1 MICSKK
7 TRPNKARR
15 TWSVLGVC
23 LATFGAP
30 HGAAQ
35 TAPDVP
41 PRLILQITVD
51 QLRAD
56 LPRRYFERFGEGGF
70 RYLMEEGIRYDNA
83 HHGHANTETV
93 VGHATLA
100 TGADPSTH
108 GMVANV
114 WFDHSDESLR
124 YNVEDSR
131 YHLLTQGA
139 SVDQSSEIDP
149 TQKTAKTEGRSP
161 SAILVS
167 TFSDELA
174 LFTAGEAKIFGVS
187 VKDRGAI
194 TLAGHAGKAFW
205 FSKAKGTFVTSSYYY
220 DVYPEWVNAW
230 NAARPADA
238 WANSSWELTNAR
250 DTYTHGDRDDREYE
264 TSLPGWG
271 RTFPHAYGPADSKY
285 YTTFLTLSPAG
296 DELTLDF
303 AKAVIEHEGLGQ
315 DDVTDYLSVSFS
327 CTDYV
332 GHMFGPS
339 SLESED
345 NILRLDRTLAELLA
359 YVDHE
364 VGLSRT
370 LVVLSADHGAA
381 EAPPYLNELGI
392 EARYMDFEAVD
403 RAPAIR
409 ALKERFGIGEELIE
423 TYFHPYLH
431 LNRGVIAEL
440 GLDRASVER
449 AVADELVKFDGVAL
463 AFTRS
468 DLLTQRVPATAEAKR
483 VLRNHH
489 PGRSGDIYVVLEPSW
504 FVNDM
509 DGLTVATT
517 HGSPWRYDTYVPIV
531 FAGMGLEP
539 QVVTRDVETVDVA
552 ATLSLFVG
560 AKFPSGCVGRPLK
573 EVLAH

>member
-1 MICSKK
+1 MIASK
-7 TRPNKARR
+7 RSQR
-15 TWSVLGVC
+15 TGSQRVWSILAGF
-23 LATFGAP
+23 LATLGTSHAAP
-30 HGAAQ
+30 RSEADAR
-35 TAPDVP
+35 

-70 RYLMEEGIRYDNA
+70 RYLMQEGIRYDNA
-83 HHGHANTETV
+83 HHRHANTETV
-93 VGHATLA
+93 VGHTTLA

-114 WFDHSDESLR
+114 WFDHSSESLHYNIEDPR
-124 YNVEDSR
+124 YR
-131 YHLLTQGA
+131 LLTEGA

-149 TQKTAKTEGRSP
+149 TQKTASTEGRSP

-187 VKDRGAI
+187 VKDRGAV

-205 FSKAKGTFVTSSYYY
+205 FSKAKGSFVTSNYYY
-220 DVYPEWVNAW
+220 DAYPDWVNEW

-238 WANSSWELTNAR
+238 WANTSWELLGAR
-250 DTYTHGDRDDREYE
+250 DTYTRGDHDDREYE
-264 TSLPGWG
+264 TNLPGWG

-296 DELTLDF
+296 DELTVDF
-303 AKAVIEHEGLGQ
+303 AKALIANEQLGR
-315 DDVTDYLSVSFS
+315 DDVTDFLSVSLS

-332 GHMFGPS
+332 GHLFGPS

-345 NILRLDRTLAELLA
+345 NLLRLDRTLADLLA
-359 YVDHE
+359 FVDRE
-364 VGLSRT
+364 VGLART

-381 EAPPYLNELGI
+381 EAPPYLNELGLD
-392 EARYMDFEAVD
+392 ARYMDFDALR

-409 ALKERFGIGEELIE
+409 ALYERFGVGEELFE

-431 LNRGVIAEL
+431 LNRGVIAER
-440 GLDRASVER
+440 GLDPASVER
-449 AVADELVKFDGVAL
+449 AVAEELVKFEGIAL
-463 AFTRS
+463 AFGRS
-468 DLLTQRVPATAEAKR
+468 DLLTQRIPGTAEAQR

-489 PGRSGDIYVVLEPSW
+489 PARSGDVYVVLEPGW

-531 FAGMGLEP
+531 FAGMGLEH
-539 QVVTRDVETVDVA
+539 QVITRPVETVDVA
-552 ATLSLFVG
+552 ATLALFLG
-560 AKFPSGCVGRPLK
+560 AKFPSGCVGEPLE
-573 EVLAH
+573 EVLAR